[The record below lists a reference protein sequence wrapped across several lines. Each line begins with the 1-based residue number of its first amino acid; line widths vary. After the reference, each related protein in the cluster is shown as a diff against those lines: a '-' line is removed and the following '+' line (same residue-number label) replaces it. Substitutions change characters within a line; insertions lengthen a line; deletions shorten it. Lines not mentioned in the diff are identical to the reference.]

1 MDKLI
6 GMPAW
11 INAVRTDDKVGVGSC
26 SVIDECYT
34 DDELREALV
43 RDGIKGKIESVRRA
57 RRVERMYRERERE
70 AHAEIF

>member
-1 MDKLI
+1 MDEAMK
-6 GMPAW
+6 GW
-11 INAVRTDDKVGVGSC
+11 IQKVREDHLVGRGTC

-34 DDELREALV
+34 DAELEEAL
-43 RDGIKGKIESVRRA
+43 RDAGIKGKIESVRWA